1 MLAGASCR
9 PFSDRNPP
17 PQCSQGSKT
26 ILTLVKH
33 FYFTPPVG
41 LPCVQD
47 WVGPEK
53 RASLLRTQ
61 ADTGAAEEIQD
72 MHCLSLK
79 LRSWLFAAHG
89 QWAERPCDAGTS
101 HFCPAFSCDPVDS
114 SHNLWKVLW
123 SNDCCWE
130 AFKGKRRPVSPL
142 ACSFAIHG
150 CGVQPPGV
158 AHMSTLQANPAH
170 IQVTAVDS

>member
-1 MLAGASCR
+1 MLTGASCR
-9 PFSDRNPP
+9 PFSDRSPP
-17 PQCSQGSKT
+17 PHCSPGSKT
-26 ILTLVKH
+26 IPTLVKH

-47 WVGPEK
+47 WIGPEK

-79 LRSWLFAAHG
+79 LRSLA
-89 QWAERPCDAGTS
+89 PCSPQAVGRASLRCRDFP
-101 HFCPAFSCDPVDS
+101 FCPAFSCDPVDS

-123 SNDCCWE
+123 PDDRCWE
-130 AFKGKRRPVSPL
+130 VFKGKRCLVSPL
-142 ACSFAIHG
+142 VCSLARSPRLWSAVARCGPHVHFAG
-150 CGVQPPGV
+150 
-158 AHMSTLQANPAH
+158 
-170 IQVTAVDS
+170 